1 MKSALATNPTYDTLS
16 DSQKQAVQWLDNG
29 DNVVVLGAAGTGKS
43 HLIKF
48 IEKRYE
54 NTVLCA
60 PTGLASRNI
69 GGVTLHSFFKIP
81 FGLIDPQLEL
91 RVPKNSIEIIDS
103 VELLIID
110 EIGMVRSDVFA
121 YLDRVLRYV
130 KRRPEEAFGG
140 VQIILFGDLFQLGPV
155 VTRREQEFFSKS
167 WMTVPTETAL
177 YPSAW
182 FFNTFSFEEAD
193 FKVMGLTEVFRQ
205 KDPEFVSA
213 LHGLRKG
220 NMAGLD
226 FINNKSQIRRAYRDN
241 ETVIT
246 SINATADDINQA
258 NLAKIHKPETRIKTE
273 VLLSAVGGG
282 SRCVS
287 TSDPVKFKKTLED
300 SSVPASVTLKEGARV
315 MVNKHE
321 SSAMNGLFGT
331 VVKIHKGQTHCT
343 IEVLLEGDQYPTTIT
358 QTEQP
363 LYEYQ
368 LSKVT
373 KKLAKA
379 QVGVIRFIPLVLGW
393 ALTVHKIQGQTMNE
407 AYIKNSDRFFCHG
420 QAYVAL
426 SRVRNVENLTLER
439 KMVPQDFIIDR
450 EVIDFLRKFIKPKT
464 QAKAA

>member
-1 MKSALATNPTYDTLS
+1 MKSALATNPTYETLS
-16 DSQKQAVQWLDNG
+16 ESQKQAVQWLDDGN
-29 DNVVVLGAAGTGKS
+29 NVVVLGAAGTGKS

-91 RVPKNSIEIIDS
+91 RVPKNSLEIIDS
-103 VELLIID
+103 VDLLIVD

-140 VQIILFGDLFQLGPV
+140 VQVILFGDLFQLGPV
-155 VTRREQEFFSKS
+155 VTRRETEFFGKS
-167 WMTVPTETAL
+167 WLSSAPETAL

-182 FFNTFSFEEAD
+182 FFNTESYEQAE

-205 KDPEFVSA
+205 KDPEFVGA

-220 NMAGLD
+220 NMKGLD
-226 FINNKSQIRRAYRDN
+226 FINSRSTIRREHRDN

-246 SINATADDINQA
+246 SINATADEINQE
-258 NLAKIHKPETRIKTE
+258 NLDRIKKPEVRVKTE

-287 TSDPVKFKKTLED
+287 LSDPVKYKKTLED

-315 MVNKHE
+315 MINKHE

-331 VVKIHKGQTHCT
+331 VVKIHKGAQHCVV
-343 IEVLLEGDQYPTTIT
+343 EVLLQGDTYPTTVT
-358 QTEQP
+358 ETEQP

-373 KKLAKA
+373 KKLTKT

-450 EVIDFLRKFIKPKT
+450 EVIDFLRKFIKPKPEV
-464 QAKAA
+464 KAA